1 MMHVSAG
8 ALKCSDIVRV
18 EIGPPGRR
26 GCPRS
31 YTVGAI
37 PPPQRSVGH
46 RAQVNEGSVASRQD
60 RGWNGVARGFS
71 RTSSRENR
79 GWPGPEGLI
88 IPGCH
93 YKSVESFW
101 TIPHGWSLTNLQGD
115 RERLKVV
122 LKDVSVLAVPG
133 STCITQSLGCRGG
146 SNRTETPPA
155 NSMSYV

>member
-1 MMHVSAG
+1 MTLSAWKLVHPGG
-8 ALKCSDIVRV
+8 AVALGRTRLEQFRLRREVLVTARRSTRVAWPLGKELRLK
-18 EIGPPGRR
+18 R
-26 GCPRS
+26 GGARS
-31 YTVGAI
+31 
-37 PPPQRSVGH
+37 S
-46 RAQVNEGSVASRQD
+46 RA
-60 RGWNGVARGFS
+60 
-71 RTSSRENR
+71 SSRENR